1 MMCLTIVSIG
11 FELFTVFVKGQIATG
26 TEILWSPMKK
36 QKLLKWKT
44 TGKRTK
50 VIVDN
55 KVVGLQ

>member
-11 FELFTVFVKGQIATG
+11 FELFTVFVKGLETG